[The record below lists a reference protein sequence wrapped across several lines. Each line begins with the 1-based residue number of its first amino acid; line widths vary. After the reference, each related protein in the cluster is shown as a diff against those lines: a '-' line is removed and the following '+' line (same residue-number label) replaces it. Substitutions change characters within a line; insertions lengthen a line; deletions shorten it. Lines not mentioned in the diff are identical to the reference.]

1 MRSSPPGPAGPLLA
15 TVRALRDPYAALAG
29 YARRYGDPFTLPLL
43 MPGPVVVT
51 GDPSAIRAAFAMDP
65 DSLGSSQART
75 MGPILGASS
84 LVALEGAAHRR
95 ARKLLNPPFH
105 GDRMRAY
112 GDVMRDAA
120 RSAMADLEPGA
131 RFAVQELAGTIA
143 LDVIVRVAFGAR
155 RADQAARLD
164 RAIRDLMGALGPFV
178 AFECLRRRFGG
189 VGPWAKF
196 LRLRASLAAL
206 VDEAIA
212 ARRAEGAPG
221 EDILGMLL
229 AARYEDGAPMTNE
242 DIFAQLLTLVAAG
255 HETTVIALTWVLYW
269 LHRCPEELERLRAEI
284 ERLGPDPASDALA
297 RLPILGW
304 AVDEALRVNPV
315 VPLVTRR
322 LLRNLAIPGYVLPEG
337 TVLGLATSLVHARA
351 ELYPDPAQ
359 FRPMR
364 FAQRSFGPSEYF
376 PFGGGARRCLGAAFA
391 LYEAKIVLGTI
402 LRSLRL
408 GLADARPLRAAM
420 GAAGMGPARLLEMVV
435 IERSARPVWV
445 SFKP

>member
-1 MRSSPPGPAGPLLA
+1 LW
-15 TVRALRDPYAALAG
+15 TTFRALCDPYAVLEG
-29 YARRYGDPFTLPLL
+29 YARRYGDPFTVPLL
-43 MPGPVVVT
+43 TPGPVVVT
-51 GDPSAIRAAFAMDP
+51 ADPAAIRAAFALDP
-65 DSLGSSQART
+65 EAIGSTQART

-84 LVALEGAAHRR
+84 LVALEGTAHRR

-105 GDRMRAY
+105 GDRMRGY

-120 RSAMADLEPGA
+120 NVAVTGLEPGA
-131 RFAVQELAGTIA
+131 RFAVQDVAGRIA

-155 RADQAARLD
+155 RAEEAARVD
-164 RAIRDLMGALGPFV
+164 RAIRDLMGSLGPFV
-178 AFECLRRRFGG
+178 AFDFFRRRFGG

-196 LRLRASLAAL
+196 LRLRATLAGL

-212 ARRAEGAPG
+212 ARKAEGTPG

-255 HETTVIALTWVLYW
+255 HETTVIALTWALYW
-269 LHRCPEELERLRAEI
+269 LHRCPEELERLRAEVDL
-284 ERLGPDPASDALA
+284 LGPDPASDALA
-297 RLPILGW
+297 RVPLLGW
-304 AVDEALRVNPV
+304 VVDEALRLNPV

-322 LLRNLAIPGYVLPEG
+322 LLRGLTIGGYELPEG
-337 TVLGLATSLVHARA
+337 TILGLATSLVHARP
-351 ELYPDPAQ
+351 ELYPDPAE

-376 PFGGGARRCLGAAFA
+376 PFGGGVRRCLGASFA

-408 GLADARPLRAAM
+408 TLADARPLRAAM
-420 GAAGMGPARLLEMVV
+420 GAAGMAPGRRLEMVV
-435 IERSARPVWV
+435 TERSAGAAP
-445 SFKP
+445 SPALTP